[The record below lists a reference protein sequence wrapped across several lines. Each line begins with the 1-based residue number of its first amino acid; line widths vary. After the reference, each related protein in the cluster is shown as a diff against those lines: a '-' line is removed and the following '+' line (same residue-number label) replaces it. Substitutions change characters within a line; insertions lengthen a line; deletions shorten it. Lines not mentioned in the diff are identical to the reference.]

1 MGYVIGVIAA
11 ILALCFG
18 VPPILSAVDESE
30 CRYAA
35 TNASVETKFVQNHIW
50 SWQCYV
56 SVDGKWIPID
66 KWRGDSD
73 D

>member
-1 MGYVIGVIAA
+1 M
-11 ILALCFG
+11 LALCIG
-18 VPPILSAVDESE
+18 GPLVTSAIDESE

-35 TNASVETKFVQNHIW
+35 TNASVETKFVENHFF

-73 D
+73 N